1 MNKELKLRIKEFN
14 KIKFNGNNSQR
25 IIVASLKP
33 SSGYTWKQEADDM
46 IEEYNTWG
54 VTKAIKTNK

>member
-14 KIKFNGNNSQR
+14 KIKFKGNSQR

-33 SSGYTWKQEADDM
+33 D
-46 IEEYNTWG
+46 